1 VKPVWIFVH
10 HPVEGPGRLAEFFA
24 QQQIPYELIPVW
36 DGADV
41 PSDLSETSGLV
52 FMGGPM
58 SVHDSLPWIAL
69 ELDLIRYA
77 HAQGIPILGHCLGAQ
92 LITLALGGAVFRG
105 PAQEIGWLPIDLH
118 PQAESHSWFGKS
130 THATVFHWHGEQ
142 CSLPAG
148 ATRLAST
155 AITENQAFAL
165 GNTLAVQFHLEME
178 ADMVKRWCT
187 IHRQELDE
195 ALQRLENQASVQKRE
210 VMLAQTDAALSKLN
224 PLAHQVYAH
233 WTSLLQPA
241 YH

>member
-1 VKPVWIFVH
+1 MKPVWIFVH

-165 GNTLAVQFHLEME
+165 GNTLAMQFHLEME

-195 ALQRLENQASVQKRE
+195 ALQSLENQASVQKRE